1 MSRLR
6 ANLITNENANGA
18 PDFPHGLTVTG
29 IVTAS
34 AVNTTPNDI
43 VVGSA
48 VTANSQG
55 IDATGIIT
63 ATSFKGSGS
72 ALTGIDAT
80 KIITGNTE
88 VQTLASRIDTKVS
101 NVGILTATSAGANV
115 TGIVTA
121 NSFFVGGTA
130 LETSTI
136 GAVLSMTGGNA
147 SGFNVDTI
155 ASTTK
160 RIEIFILG
168 YSMSNG
174 DELRIQLRSSGGTK
188 TSGYVGRGGYVS
200 NQNYMNENASSTGF
214 DTYGLGSASYSW
226 SAHLKLKNYNS
237 DYWFMNGD
245 LWSDDASTHYWLHG
259 HVNLA
264 AQITGV
270 RFDSTGSGTFDEGEL
285 RVNQYSTP

>member
-160 RIEIFILG
+160 RIEVFILG
-168 YSMSNG
+168 MSLTGNS
-174 DELRIQLRSSGGTK
+174 EFKFQLRNASGTVS
-188 TSGYVGRGGYVS
+188 SGYVGSGGYVS
-200 NQNYMNENASSTGF
+200 N
-214 DTYGLGSASYSW
+214 ASYANELRYTDSW
-226 SAHLKLKNYNS
+226 GTFGMGSSGGTWSGHMTIKNYNNH
-237 DYWFMNGD
+237 YWYINGD
-245 LWSDDASTHYWLHG
+245 FWNDSGPTHYWTHG
-259 HVNLA
+259 HCNA
-264 AQITGV
+264 TAQITGF
-270 RFDSTGSGTFDEGEL
+270 RFDKRGGNFDAGEFRL
-285 RVNQYSTP
+285 NQYS